1 MKYLCIAAFIIGEVA
16 AGGALAVQP
25 EASTNTEKARQIVSQ
40 VCFACHGMD
49 GNGAEPA
56 NPEFPKIAGKQAVYL
71 LKQLNDFK
79 SGKRKS
85 DIMTGIVA
93 EISADDMSNLA
104 LYFAGQKNKPEIV
117 MLPELLAFG
126 KKYYEEGSPEAGV
139 PACSGCHNP
148 DASGT
153 DKYPHL
159 AGQYATYTYQQ
170 LKSFASSERENDRGL
185 VMQSLAM
192 RMSEQEMKAVS
203 EYLMSL
209 K

>member
-1 MKYLCIAAFIIGEVA
+1 VNHLRIAAFILCGFVMGATQA
-16 AGGALAVQP
+16 APPDANV
-25 EASTNTEKARQIVSQ
+25 EKAQQIVSQ
-40 VCFACHGMD
+40 LCFACHGMD
-49 GNGAEPA
+49 GNGIEPP
-56 NPEFPKIAGKQAVYL
+56 NPEYPKLAGKQAVYL

-93 EISADDMSNLA
+93 ELSPDDMNNLA
-104 LYFAGQKNKPEIV
+104 KYFSVQKNKPGIIT
-117 MLPELLAFG
+117 LPDLVAFG
-126 KKYYEEGSPEAGV
+126 KKFYEEGSPEIGV
-139 PACSGCHNP
+139 PACAGCHVP

-159 AGQYATYTYQQ
+159 AGQHATYTYQQ
-170 LKSFASSERENDRGL
+170 LKRFASSERENDRGL

-203 EYLMSL
+203 EYIMGM

>member
-1 MKYLCIAAFIIGEVA
+1 MKRLSIAAILIGSVA
-16 AGGALAVQP
+16 SG
-25 EASTNTEKARQIVSQ
+25 STFAAPTKADLEKAKQIISQ
-40 VCFACHGMD
+40 VCVGCHGND
-49 GNGAEPA
+49 GNGTEPT

-85 DIMTGIVA
+85 DIMAGIVSGLTP
-93 EISADDMSNLA
+93 EDMSNLA
-104 LYFAGQKNKPEIV
+104 AYFAGQKSKPGATKN
-117 MLPELLAFG
+117 PELVALG
-126 KKYYEEGSPEAGV
+126 KKYYGEGSPEVGV

-159 AGQYATYTYQQ
+159 AGQHAAYTYQQ
-170 LKSFASSERENDRGL
+170 LKRFAASERENDRGL

-203 EYLMSL
+203 EYIMGM

>member
-1 MKYLCIAAFIIGEVA
+1 MKHQSILAFIMYGSLATGSSWA
-16 AGGALAVQP
+16 AQP
-25 EASTNTEKARQIVSQ
+25 EANAEKAKQIVSQ
-40 VCFACHGMD
+40 VCIACHGMD
-49 GNGAEPA
+49 GNGTEPV
-56 NPEFPKIAGKQAVYL
+56 NPEFPKIAGKQSVYL

-85 DIMTGIVA
+85 DIMAGIAA
-93 EISADDMSNLA
+93 ELSPEDMSNLA
-104 LYFAGQKNKPEIV
+104 TYFAGQKNKPGTV
-117 MLPELLAFG
+117 MYPDLLASG
-126 KKYYEEGSPEAGV
+126 KKYYLEGSSEVGV

-159 AGQYATYTYQQ
+159 AGQHAAYVYQQ
-170 LKSFASSERENDRGL
+170 LKRFASSERENDRGL

-203 EYLMSL
+203 EYIMSI

>member
-1 MKYLCIAAFIIGEVA
+1 MKHLSIAAFMIGSVA
-16 AGGALAVQP
+16 AGSALSAPLVAN
-25 EASTNTEKARQIVSQ
+25 EEKAKQIVSQ

-49 GNGAEPA
+49 GNGAEPV

-71 LKQLNDFK
+71 FKQLNDFK

-85 DIMTGIVA
+85 DIMSGIVA
-93 EISADDMSNLA
+93 ELLPDEMGNLA
-104 LYFAGQKNKPEIV
+104 LYFAAQKNKPGTV
-117 MLPELLAFG
+117 KLPDLVASG
-126 KKYYEEGSPEAGV
+126 KKYYEEGSPEIGV
-139 PACSGCHNP
+139 PACAGCHNP

-159 AGQYATYTYQQ
+159 AGQHADYTYQQ
-170 LKSFASSERENDRGL
+170 LKRFASSERENDRGL

-203 EYLMSL
+203 EYIMGM

>member
-1 MKYLCIAAFIIGEVA
+1 MKYLHLAAFILGGAA
-16 AGGALAVQP
+16 AGSVFAAPP
-25 EASTNTEKARQIVSQ
+25 EVNAEKIVFQ
-40 VCFACHGMD
+40 VCMNCHGMD
-49 GNGAEPA
+49 GNGTEPA

-79 SGKRKS
+79 SGKRNS
-85 DIMTGIVA
+85 DIMAGIVA
-93 EISADDMSNLA
+93 ELSPDDMRNLA
-104 LYFAGQKNKPEIV
+104 TYFAGQKNKPGIIN
-117 MLPELLAFG
+117 LPDLAVLG
-126 KKYYEEGSPEAGV
+126 KKYYEEGSPEIGV

-159 AGQYATYTYQQ
+159 AGQHAAYTFLQ
-170 LKSFASSERENDRGL
+170 LKRFASSERENDRGL

-203 EYLMSL
+203 EYIMGM

>member
-1 MKYLCIAAFIIGEVA
+1 MKHLSIAAFIIGGIA
-16 AGGALAVQP
+16 AGSVLAVQP
-25 EASTNTEKARQIVSQ
+25 EANTNTEKARQIVSQ
-40 VCFACHGMD
+40 VCIACHGMD
-49 GNGAEPA
+49 GNGTEPA

-85 DIMTGIVA
+85 DIMAGIVA
-93 EISADDMSNLA
+93 ELSADDMSNLA
-104 LYFAGQKNKPEIV
+104 LYFAGQKNKPGII
-117 MLPELLAFG
+117 MLPDLVASG
-126 KKYYEEGSPEAGV
+126 KKYYEEGSPEVGV

-159 AGQYATYTYQQ
+159 AGQHATYTYQQ
-170 LKSFASSERENDRGL
+170 LKRFASSERENDRGL

-203 EYLMSL
+203 EYIMSL